1 MKKHF
6 LLTLLFLV
14 LGLATA
20 GAQSYQMQ
28 VKLNNGR
35 VVKFATDSVAE
46 VTFAEAP
53 VPQQA
58 WALPSTQFGAT
69 ATQVLGSVAE
79 DTTTRT
85 AQVSVAA
92 TGRNITYTYYF
103 DAGKKYKYAL
113 ITFDSSDDYAD
124 YIKFLQAGGF
134 SADTEW
140 PSSTD
145 LVYRN
150 TVSSLVALATT
161 AGATGEGSYARIA
174 PSVIIMPLDETT
186 FSWSRTDPMQG
197 AAGAWL
203 PLLGNGSTVDLMMRY
218 EGRMGHSVNTSLS
231 APQRGVYRFATGNS
245 RWTETRYWYD
255 TKTKQFLEEA
265 AIYCDSTQR
274 PTPAEV
280 AELLTAK
287 GFEATSLSDGSSDII
302 YYNRTEKVAAFVAM
316 SKPSTGADNFVPN
329 IHFAFMDLSAQLP
342 PDSVNFPWPVTDY
355 GVYSLDEVIAKF
367 KAMPYYVSDTTSSL
381 GDGFHQINTSSPDF
395 PIIIAIIDGGK
406 YAGCL
411 VGTTDA
417 LRVSSPYIPKL
428 LASKGYEKYEG
439 PAFPTYVN
447 WTDNK
452 EAQII
457 NMDLFSI
464 GMYFVAFEPNE
475 RTKN

>member
-6 LLTLLFLV
+6 LLTLLFIA

-231 APQRGVYRFATGNS
+231 APQRGVYRFATGDS

-287 GFEATSLSDGSSDII
+287 GFEATSLSDGSSDLI
-302 YYNRTEKVAAFVAM
+302 YYNRAEKVAAFVAM
-316 SKPSTGADNFVPN
+316 SKPSTGAGDFVPN
-329 IHFAFMDLSAQLP
+329 IHFAFM
-342 PDSVNFPWPVTDY
+342 
-355 GVYSLDEVIAKF
+355 
-367 KAMPYYVSDTTSSL
+367 TSRLNCRPTRS
-381 GDGFHQINTSSPDF
+381 TSP
-395 PIIIAIIDGGK
+395 
-406 YAGCL
+406 
-411 VGTTDA
+411 A
-417 LRVSSPYIPKL
+417 L
-428 LASKGYEKYEG
+428 
-439 PAFPTYVN
+439 
-447 WTDNK
+447 
-452 EAQII
+452 
-457 NMDLFSI
+457 
-464 GMYFVAFEPNE
+464 
-475 RTKN
+475 